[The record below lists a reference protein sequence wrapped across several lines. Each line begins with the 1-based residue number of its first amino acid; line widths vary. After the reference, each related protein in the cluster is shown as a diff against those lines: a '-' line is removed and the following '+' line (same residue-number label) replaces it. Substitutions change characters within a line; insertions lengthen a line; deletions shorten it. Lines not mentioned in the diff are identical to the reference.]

1 DVQCN
6 GGSDGTVTATLGGGT
21 SPYTI
26 SIDGGAA
33 ASATSPK
40 TFTGLGQGSHSV
52 TVTDAH
58 NCALTKSITVNQPPT
73 ALMCSAPT
81 VSGFDGICGHSG
93 VLTEGA
99 SGGTPPYSYLWS
111 VTNPP
116 GGNWSLVPGTGANQI
131 TFTAGSFASA
141 ATFTVIVKDAHN
153 CTSTCFVTIECS
165 PPQVEFCGLTQGFY
179 GNQGGKFGNP
189 QLTANQIMT
198 NLLGAPY
205 GDLTV
210 GKLGQSFTLRQANA
224 SSDADCVVKK
234 LPANSTPTTLP
245 AGNGVFTGG
254 CNTSTNIPT
263 GSGGKWQNVLL
274 GQTITLAFNI
284 RYDASLHGGPPN
296 GLGGL
301 TICST
306 MVTQGSLPGPDGK
319 PGSGD
324 EVIDPSS
331 PLLTVTIP
339 NNVMCALLTIG
350 DHTQ

>member
-1 DVQCN
+1 
-6 GGSDGTVTATLGGGT
+6 
-21 SPYTI
+21 
-26 SIDGGAA
+26 
-33 ASATSPK
+33 
-40 TFTGLGQGSHSV
+40 
-52 TVTDAH
+52 
-58 NCALTKSITVNQPPT
+58 
-73 ALMCSAPT
+73 
-81 VSGFDGICGHSG
+81 
-93 VLTEGA
+93 
-99 SGGTPPYSYLWS
+99 
-111 VTNPP
+111 
-116 GGNWSLVPGTGANQI
+116 
-131 TFTAGSFASA
+131 
-141 ATFTVIVKDAHN
+141 
-153 CTSTCFVTIECS
+153 
-165 PPQVEFCGLTQGFY
+165 
-179 GNQGGKFGNP
+179 NP

-350 DHTQ
+350 DHTQTVHNLLELANLALAGQAPAGVSVADVNFAVNSINVGFDRCRFLISCTGGCSNASNLFNPNGPDRMVAQSYRQFGFAPLANSFNPFDWAANALFQPNLGAIALVGNEATIEERFVSWLQPRRRSRWWM